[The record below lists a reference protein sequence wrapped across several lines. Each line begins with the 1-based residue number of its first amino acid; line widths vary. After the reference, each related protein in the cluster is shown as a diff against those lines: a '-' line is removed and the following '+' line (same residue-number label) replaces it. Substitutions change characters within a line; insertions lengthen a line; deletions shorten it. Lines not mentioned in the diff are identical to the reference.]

1 MLWVLEGGT
10 FIASMSKSKLM
21 AKLLPIFIGHT
32 KLLSKICRVT
42 AEFAEG

>member
-1 MLWVLEGGT
+1 MLWALEGGT
-10 FIASMSKSKLM
+10 FIVSMSKS
-21 AKLLPIFIGHT
+21 KLLPIFIGHT